1 MDAQFLLMVLPRA
14 LATVIL
20 GALSLHGISRI
31 RTHGSVFF
39 TIIMCGGMVWAFAS
53 TAELVSSDF
62 EVKRVWF
69 DLRISLTPV
78 LLTAWLG
85 GTLRLT
91 QHPQWV
97 NHSRR
102 TLIELGIPLAIVLCL
117 NLTNPVHHLLRAS
130 EFPLTQGSVTI
141 VRWTQGPL
149 YWLDAGFIYAVSLIS
164 FGVLIDSSRRTKSL
178 SRKRSVIIFIA
189 VLPTIAATTLNR
201 FGTNPFG
208 LFSQV
213 PLMFLL
219 SALIVTWGIF
229 RVRLLD
235 VRPIARNQVLEN
247 MDDGV
252 MVVDLQGGIV
262 DFNPVAKQIIEA
274 VSGRTPAAG
283 MKAITLFPDWVS
295 WAGGFQRAEDK
306 TQFDASAGARDYDV
320 RISPLRSQRQVVGQI
335 AILRDITERRQAERQ
350 ALELEAERQ
359 RRDVLESFLRAASHD
374 LRTPITII
382 NTSAWLMDRITEKL
396 ESAAYDGHASNSPA
410 QTAAGVSMESLRGKI
425 ATIQD
430 CAQRLE
436 TIVESML
443 EISRLEHAENFQFTP
458 RDLNRFVEEVAQSYQ
473 ALAARKDLRLVT
485 EFAGSA
491 VPVCV
496 DITEFGKA
504 LKSVLDN
511 AVQYTPAGGKITLRT
526 GSSAAQA
533 YVEVIDTG
541 IGIAPDH
548 LPHVFERF
556 YRADPARSV
565 ETGGAGMGLAIT
577 QQIVRVHGG
586 DITAASVQGEGS
598 TFRIGLPMLQSL

>member
-1 MDAQFLLMVLPRA
+1 MDAQFLLLVLPRA

-20 GALSLHGISRI
+20 GALGLHGVSRI
-31 RTHGSVFF
+31 RSHGSVFF
-39 TIIMCGGMVWAFAS
+39 TIIMFGGVVWAFAA
-53 TAELVSSDF
+53 TAELISSGLEAKLF
-62 EVKRVWF
+62 WF

-78 LLTAWLG
+78 LMAAWLA

-91 QHPQWV
+91 QHPHWI
-97 NHSRR
+97 HHPRR
-102 TLIELGIPLAIVLCL
+102 TLLELGIPLAIVFLL
-117 NLTNPVHHLLRAS
+117 NLTNPLLHLVRAS
-130 EFPLTQGSVTI
+130 EFPVTQGTVTLI
-141 VRWTQGPL
+141 RWTQGPL

-164 FGVLIDSSRRTKSL
+164 FGILIDSSRRTKSL
-178 SRKRSVIIFIA
+178 SRSRSLIIFLA
-189 VLPTIAATTLNR
+189 MLPTIAATTLNR
-201 FGTNPFG
+201 FGTDPFG

-219 SALIVTWGIF
+219 SALVITWGIF

-252 MVVDLQGGIV
+252 MVVDLQGSIV

-274 VSGRTPAAG
+274 ASGRTPEAG
-283 MKAITLFPDWVS
+283 MKAITLFPDWLS
-295 WAGGFQRAEDK
+295 WADGFQRTEDRI
-306 TQFDASAGARDYDV
+306 QFDASAGARDYDV
-320 RISPLRSQRQVVGQI
+320 RITPLRTQRQVVGQI
-335 AILRDITERRQAERQ
+335 AILHDITERRRAERQ
-350 ALELEAERQ
+350 AMELEAERQ

-382 NTSAWLMDRITEKL
+382 NTSAYLMDRISEKL
-396 ESAAYDGHASNSPA
+396 ESAAHEGHAGNAYAHTS
-410 QTAAGVSMESLRGKI
+410 AGVSMESLRGKI

-458 RDLNRFVEEVAQSYQ
+458 RDLNRFVDEVAQGYQ
-473 ALAARKDLRLVT
+473 AVAARKELKLTT
-485 EFAGSA
+485 EYAGNA
-491 VPVCV
+491 VPVRV
-496 DITEFGKA
+496 DITEFSKA
-504 LKSVLDN
+504 LKSLLDN
-511 AVQYTPAGGKITLRT
+511 AIQYTPAGGKITLRT
-526 GSSAAQA
+526 GTSAEQA

-586 DITAASVQGEGS
+586 EITAASVQGEGS
-598 TFRIGLPMLQSL
+598 TFRIGLPVLQT